1 MENETKEQYVARS
14 MNDLLLSL
22 GENSETFRTDK
33 PENDYVYRSLASG
46 FEQCY
51 DAFQEREKERAAEYE
66 VWLKEWEESK
76 GKI

>member
-1 MENETKEQYVARS
+1 MENETKEQYVSRS

-33 PENDYVYRSLASG
+33 PENDYVYRSLAAG

-51 DAFQEREKERAAEYE
+51 DVFQEREKERAAEYE
-66 VWLKEWEESK
+66 VWLKEWEA
-76 GKI
+76 GTLD